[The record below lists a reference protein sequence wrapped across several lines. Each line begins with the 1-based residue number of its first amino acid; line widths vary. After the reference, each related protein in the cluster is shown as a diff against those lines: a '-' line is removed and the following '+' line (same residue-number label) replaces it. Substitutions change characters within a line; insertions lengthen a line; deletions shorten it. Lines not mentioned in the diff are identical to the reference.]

1 MVVLYMTRCI
11 LLAYPLSP
19 RPQRSTANRLAKLEY
34 RTCPTL
40 GRVGTS
46 IDGQRA
52 RGMSDASMS
61 SASTAPGG
69 IKSLK
74 VELNLDSWL
83 EGYDFPHRPLFQVG
97 GGGMR
102 TKGEQVHE

>member
-1 MVVLYMTRCI
+1 
-11 LLAYPLSP
+11 
-19 RPQRSTANRLAKLEY
+19 
-34 RTCPTL
+34 
-40 GRVGTS
+40 
-46 IDGQRA
+46 
-52 RGMSDASMS
+52 MS

-102 TKGEQVHE
+102 TKGEQVHK